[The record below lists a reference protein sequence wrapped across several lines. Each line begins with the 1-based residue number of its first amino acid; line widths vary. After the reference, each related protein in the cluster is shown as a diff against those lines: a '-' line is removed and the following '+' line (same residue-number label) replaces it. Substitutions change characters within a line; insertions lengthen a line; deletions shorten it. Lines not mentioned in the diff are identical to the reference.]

1 LTKRFRAGGR
11 AGSNYPFLTLKE
23 RDIETGLDYFGA
35 RYYASMQGRFTGAD
49 PYDTNIE
56 RQETEDPKEA
66 TALFTAYI
74 GQPQHWNH
82 YSYALNNPLKYVDP
96 DGLYEYETELL
107 GNKHFKVHID
117 DSILKKDPGAL
128 KRIQD
133 NLQKAF
139 DKINAG
145 ADKLTKEQIQSIG
158 SMKGVSVLTRTTGGM
173 NGSTYEMKQ
182 TMAENPNI
190 DNLASGMIHD
200 SRHGEQFRRG
210 ISFSPETAIPM
221 EMEASQFAVD
231 VMKNIGTFDA
241 STMKSY
247 EDDAKTGHIYQRGW
261 TDKSTPKTREKVFS
275 TMKKPRK

>member
-1 LTKRFRAGGR
+1 
-11 AGSNYPFLTLKE
+11 
-23 RDIETGLDYFGA
+23 
-35 RYYASMQGRFTGAD
+35 
-49 PYDTNIE
+49 
-56 RQETEDPKEA
+56 
-66 TALFTAYI
+66 
-74 GQPQHWNH
+74 
-82 YSYALNNPLKYVDP
+82 
-96 DGLYEYETELL
+96 LYEYEAELL
-107 GNKHFKVHID
+107 GKKIKVHID
-117 DSILKKDPGAL
+117 DSILKKDSGAL

-158 SMKGVSVLTRTTGGM
+158 SMKGVSVLTRTNGGM

-182 TMAENPNI
+182 TLAENPDI
-190 DNLASGMIHD
+190 DNLSSGMIHD
-200 SRHGEQFRRG
+200 SRHAEQFRRG
-210 ISFSPETAIPM
+210 ISFSQETAIPM

-241 STMKSY
+241 GTMKTY

-275 TMKKPRK
+275 TMKKARK